1 MSEPSPPKLPIGAQT
16 HNEAKVTYTRR
27 SESDAAVFVDD
38 TPLPRAMVIAPSASL
53 SVGERAVAARALGL
67 SESALDRLVA
77 TGAPLVLATAASVEA
92 AEALKGEWSGRIS
105 GVVVKDTQALRPP
118 WTVPALV
125 GLFGGGFVLGGL
137 GLVSF
142 IFLGLFALVL
152 LGLAVLMMI
161 AGVAALI
168 TASAQ
173 GGQEERRLRAGLA
186 ARGQGR
192 PADRD
197 PRTKALAERVRANLS
212 RIGADPELPDLAK
225 NDLQS
230 ALAGV
235 LDELDELLLAGGD
248 TGGAEAKLA
257 EVESAL
263 KDLGGA
269 TAGGAKV
276 GGSAT
281 DRLRSASSALKGSVE
296 LQPKRSAA
304 EEEVERRLQ
313 AARAKRGDKA

>member
-1 MSEPSPPKLPIGAQT
+1 MSEPSPPKLPIGTQT

-27 SESDAAVFVDD
+27 VESDAAVFVDD
-38 TPLPRAMVIAPSASL
+38 SPLPRAMVIAPSASL

-67 SESALDRLVA
+67 SERALDQLVA
-77 TGAPLVLATAASVEA
+77 TGAPLVLATAPSVEA
-92 AEALKGEWSGRIS
+92 AQAQRAEWAGRVS

-142 IFLGLFALVL
+142 LFLGLAALVIMG
-152 LGLAVLMMI
+152 LGMLMMLG
-161 AGVAALI
+161 GVGALI

-197 PRTKALAERVRANLS
+197 PRTKALAERVRATLV
-212 RIGADPELPDLAK
+212 RVGADPELPDLAK
-225 NDLQS
+225 ADLQS

-235 LDELDELLLAGGD
+235 LDELDELLVAGGD
-248 TGGAEAKLA
+248 TAAAAAKLA
-257 EVESAL
+257 EIEGSLAAL
-263 KDLGGA
+263 GA
-269 TAGGAKV
+269 ATTAGAR

-281 DRLRSASSALKGSVE
+281 ERLRSASAALKGSVD
-296 LQPKRSAA
+296 LTPRRSAA

>member
-1 MSEPSPPKLPIGAQT
+1 
-16 HNEAKVTYTRR
+16 
-27 SESDAAVFVDD
+27 
-38 TPLPRAMVIAPSASL
+38 
-53 SVGERAVAARALGL
+53 
-67 SESALDRLVA
+67 
-77 TGAPLVLATAASVEA
+77 
-92 AEALKGEWSGRIS
+92 
-105 GVVVKDTQALRPP
+105 
-118 WTVPALV
+118 
-125 GLFGGGFVLGGL
+125 VLGGL
-137 GLVSF
+137 GLVSLLFFGF
-142 IFLGLFALVL
+142 IALLLMGLGML
-152 LGLAVLMMI
+152 LMLG
-161 AGVAALI
+161 GVGALI
-168 TASAQ
+168 AASAQ

-197 PRTKALAERVRANLS
+197 PRTKALAERVRATLS

-225 NDLQS
+225 SDLQS

-235 LDELDELLLAGGD
+235 LDELDELLVAGGD
-248 TGGAEAKLA
+248 TAEAEAKLA

-263 KDLGGA
+263 KGLSAA
-269 TAGGAKV
+269 TAGGAKI

-281 DRLRSASSALKGSVE
+281 DRLRSASSALKASAE

>member
-1 MSEPSPPKLPIGAQT
+1 MSDPSPPKLPIGEQT
-16 HNEAKVTYTRR
+16 HREAKVTYTRR
-27 SESDAAVFVDD
+27 AESDAAVSVDD
-38 TPLPRAMVIAPSASL
+38 TPLPRAMVIAPSATL

-67 SESALDRLVA
+67 SDSALDRLVA
-77 TGAPLVLATAASVEA
+77 TGAPLVLATAPSVEA
-92 AEALKGEWSGRIS
+92 AEALKAEWSGRVS
-105 GVVVKDTQALRPP
+105 GVVVRDTQALRPP

-142 IFLGLFALVL
+142 IFLGLIALVIMG
-152 LGLAVLMMI
+152 LGMLMMLG
-161 AGVAALI
+161 GVGALI

-197 PRTKALAERVRANLS
+197 PRTKALAERVRANLT
-212 RIGADPELPDLAK
+212 RISADPELPDLARS
-225 NDLQS
+225 DLQA

-248 TGGAEAKLA
+248 TAAAEAKLA

-263 KDLGGA
+263 RELGGA
-269 TAGGAKV
+269 TSGGASAK
-276 GGSAT
+276 GSAT
-281 DRLRSASSALKGSVE
+281 DRLRSASSALKGSVD
-296 LQPKRSAA
+296 LQPRRSAA

>member
-1 MSEPSPPKLPIGAQT
+1 MSEPSPPKLPIGTQT

-27 SESDAAVFVDD
+27 AESDAAVFVDD
-38 TPLPRAMVIAPSASL
+38 SPLPRAMVIAPSASL

-67 SESALDRLVA
+67 SERALDQLVA
-77 TGAPLVLATAASVEA
+77 TGAPLVLATAPSVEA
-92 AEALKGEWSGRIS
+92 AQAQRAEWAGRVS

-142 IFLGLFALVL
+142 LFLGLAALVIMG
-152 LGLAVLMMI
+152 LGMLMMLG
-161 AGVAALI
+161 GVGALI

-197 PRTKALAERVRANLS
+197 PRTKALAERVRATLV
-212 RIGADPELPDLAK
+212 RVGADPELPDLAK
-225 NDLQS
+225 ADLQS

-235 LDELDELLLAGGD
+235 LDELDELLVAGGD
-248 TGGAEAKLA
+248 TAAAAAKLA
-257 EVESAL
+257 EIEGSLAAL
-263 KDLGGA
+263 GA
-269 TAGGAKV
+269 ATTAGAR

-281 DRLRSASSALKGSVE
+281 ERLRSASAALKGSVD
-296 LQPKRSAA
+296 LTPRRSAA